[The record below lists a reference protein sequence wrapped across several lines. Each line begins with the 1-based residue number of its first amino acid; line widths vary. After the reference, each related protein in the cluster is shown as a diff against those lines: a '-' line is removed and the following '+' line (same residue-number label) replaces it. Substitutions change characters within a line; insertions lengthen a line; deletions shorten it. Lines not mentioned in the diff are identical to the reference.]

1 MKISHRQ
8 IEKVRVF
15 IMGQQEH
22 KCPLCHAPLR
32 GGTTKKKPALDHDH
46 DTGFI
51 RGVLC
56 LHCNGME
63 GKIIRAAQRGAGK
76 GNDALAW
83 LHRMIDYLDLH
94 STPQWSAPG
103 RRGLIHPLH
112 KTENDKRLAR
122 LAKAKAKRRAAKLVK
137 G

>member
-1 MKISHRQ
+1 MKISHSQ

-15 IMGQQEH
+15 IMTQQGH
-22 KCPLCHAPLR
+22 KCPLCGSPLR
-32 GGTTKKKPALDHDH
+32 GGTTKKKPALDHNH

-56 LHCNGME
+56 LNCNGIE
-63 GKIIRAAQRGAGK
+63 GKIIRYAKRAAGK
-76 GNDALAW
+76 DNDPVEW
-83 LHRMIDYLDLH
+83 LKSLTQYLMHHRV
-94 STPQWSAPG
+94 PQWSAPG

-112 KTENDKRLAR
+112 KTENEKRLTR